1 MQSLTHYGYI
11 ILELV
16 IGFAALF
23 VFTKLVGRNQ
33 FSQITPFD
41 FISALILGELI
52 GNAIYDKEV
61 KIWDILLATVVWGML
76 IFGSNWVTQKF
87 NRLRKLMEGEPSIIV
102 KKGKFQYR
110 AMKKA
115 KIDLNEALML
125 IRQQGYFSLR
135 EVEYAILETNG
146 LVSVLPNTAY
156 APPTRQD
163 LKLPAKEADM
173 GTALILDGK
182 LNPDNLRETGLDEE
196 WLKRELAKQHVR
208 RYEDVFYAEVL
219 PGNQLYINP
228 Y

>member
-1 MQSLTHYGYI
+1 MQELSHYGYI
-11 ILELV
+11 ILELIV
-16 IGFAALF
+16 GFAALF

-76 IFGSNWVTQKF
+76 IFGSNWATQKF
-87 NRLRKLMEGEPSIIV
+87 NRVRKLMEGEPSIIV
-102 KKGKFQYR
+102 KNGKFQYR

-156 APPTRQD
+156 ATPTRKD
-163 LKLPAKEADM
+163 LKLPAKEAEL

-182 LNPDNLRETGLDEE
+182 LNPDNLRETGLDEA
-196 WLKRELAKQHVR
+196 WLKRELAKRHVR

-219 PGNQLYINP
+219 PGNQLYINL